1 MDFYYFGSLEGN
13 KMMHSHNI
21 KNVDWDDHLDNW
33 AKELLM
39 KYSVDLKCQKIKI
52 GEKRRKIRWTI

>member
-1 MDFYYFGSLEGN
+1 
-13 KMMHSHNI
+13 MMHSHNI

-39 KYSVDLKCQKIKI
+39 KYSVDLKYQKIKI